1 MVKIWQML
9 FGFFPAWFQVFV
21 LAVLAFI
28 VVIIVF
34 KIVAF
39 ILDCIPFA

>member
-1 MVKIWQML
+1 MTVVWQML
-9 FGFFPAWFQVFV
+9 FGFFPAWFQAFILGV
-21 LAVLAFI
+21 LAVI

-39 ILDCIPFA
+39 ILDAIPFL

>member
-1 MVKIWQML
+1 MAQLWQLL
-9 FGFFPAWFQVFV
+9 FGFFPVWFQAFLLGL
-21 LAVLAFI
+21 LALI

-39 ILDCIPFA
+39 ILDAIPFL